1 MSVVNYDGNW
11 WHIKHYC
18 ILFELL
24 LNNTVYRL
32 ATVIN
37 MINSNLVDLVMQS
50 SNLQQG
56 FIAAVIKECCV
67 EGNIGGCKLYQ
78 INYKNTLILVTWTL
92 TNLNTYNVII

>member
-1 MSVVNYDGNW
+1 MNYDGNW

-18 ILFELL
+18 TLSELL

-37 MINSNLVDLVMQS
+37 MIGSNLVDLLIQS
-50 SNLQQG
+50 SNLHQG
-56 FIAAVIKECCV
+56 FIAAVIKECCI
-67 EGNIGGCKLYQ
+67 EGNLGGRKLHK